1 MTKWQSSLPEASSKG
16 SLFCT
21 FTPAAAEFT
30 GIKSENSLFRFTRLL
45 LGKLCVS
52 AGKTIEDQGGYE
64 MSDQAQDTQKIAK
77 QHTKVHKWTFNTEGG
92 CKRLLAVLL
101 VIITLSSFFAYMIAS
116 DWGKVK
122 VNEISFDSRGSVMKA
137 TLYTPRIVKAG
148 EKLPAVLV
156 THGISC
162 TNDSVNGIAEEL
174 ARRGFV
180 ALSVS
185 AYGAGASETSN
196 GSDPTGGIYDA
207 LKYMRTLQ
215 YIDPARIGLV
225 GHSQGSQRVAA
236 TVDMD
241 CSRYTLN
248 DMMINALHDTFGQ
261 KFTLDEISQDADKL
275 AAARLNKDQLAY
287 YNTLKAQNKKH
298 IDNTV
303 YSVLVLGGNWGL
315 EAKPVMVGG
324 YKVNR
329 FPNCNACWSV
339 ALFNEGRAGTG
350 QKNLASPSMLQ
361 RFETTG
367 KIQVNTWYQVKQ
379 YNGKEMPA
387 TSTLGT
393 VKDISAATNTGLQQA
408 LKDRSTRI
416 FFTPAN
422 SHARDYFSNESA
434 SNVVKYFEQSLSYN
448 NGELT
453 SASTAPLDSSNIIF
467 IFKEFLNL
475 IALISMCLALVALAG
490 VVMKQKF
497 FAECNMKL
505 CEPVA
510 SKKSGV
516 FWLLSAGYALV
527 TFLTVRF
534 VTQNGPAL
542 GFKSQWV
549 NKFLSMDF
557 TADIH
562 LVYMWIIAAFS
573 LIFVAIYCVY
583 NYKVKKINVLRELNF
598 ITKPS
603 RVFKYLLLAAILFIS
618 AYLSLVTIKFFFH
631 QDFRFWD
638 TGVQEM
644 LPQNFMQCLRYAIPI
659 LPTFLIGGLFVNSGR
674 MKDMGDGKNTALQMV
689 LSCLGMYIACF
700 ISYGAVYVHYWQT
713 GAGTMPSM
721 AFVSLWAMMI
731 NVPLF
736 ALLGRKFYNRTGSV
750 WLGAF
755 VNTAIVCWMICSAQS
770 SSAFYLL
777 GDFASKWLG
786 L

>member
-1 MTKWQSSLPEASSKG
+1 
-16 SLFCT
+16 
-21 FTPAAAEFT
+21 
-30 GIKSENSLFRFTRLL
+30 
-45 LGKLCVS
+45 
-52 AGKTIEDQGGYE
+52 
-64 MSDQAQDTQKIAK
+64 MSDKTQDVKQDAQPNG
-77 QHTKVHKWTFNTEGG
+77 KVHKWTFNTEEG

-101 VIITLSSFFAYMIAS
+101 VIITLSSFFAYMLS
-116 DWGKVK
+116 CNWGKVK
-122 VNEISFDSRGSVMKA
+122 VNEISFDSKGSVMKA
-137 TLYTPRIVKAG
+137 TLYTPRIVKPG

-185 AYGAGASETSN
+185 AYGAGTSETSN
-196 GSDPTGGIYDA
+196 GPDPTGGIYDA

-215 YIDPARIGLV
+215 YIDPTRIGLV

-241 CSRYTLN
+241 CSLYTLN
-248 DMMINALHDTFGQ
+248 DMMINVLYNTFGQ
-261 KFTLDEISQDADKL
+261 KFTLEEISQDADAL
-275 AAARLNKDQLAY
+275 AKARLTKDQLAY
-287 YNTLKAQNKKH
+287 YNALKVQNKQK
-298 IDNTV
+298 IDNSV

-315 EAKPVMVGG
+315 TEKQVTVGG

-350 QKNLASPSMLQ
+350 QKNLADPSMLQ

-367 KIQVNTWYQVKQ
+367 KIQTGTWYQVKQ
-379 YNGKEMPA
+379 YNGKDRPA
-387 TSTLGT
+387 SSTLGT
-393 VKDISAATNTGLQQA
+393 VSNISVATDTALQQA
-408 LKDRSTRI
+408 FKDRSTRV
-416 FFTPAN
+416 FFTPEN
-422 SHARDYFSNESA
+422 THARDYFSTGAA

-448 NGELT
+448 RGELT
-453 SASTAPLDSSNIIF
+453 NSATVPLDSSNIIF
-467 IFKEFLNL
+467 LFRECLNL
-475 IALISMCLALVALAG
+475 IALVSMCLALVALAG
-490 VVMKQKF
+490 VLMKQKF

-505 CEPVA
+505 CEPIA

-534 VTQNGPAL
+534 VTQNGPSL

-573 LIFVAIYCVY
+573 LILVAIYCVY

-603 RVFKYLLLAAILFIS
+603 RVFKYLLMAAILFVS
-618 AYLSLVTIKFFFH
+618 AYFSLLAIKFFFH
-631 QDFRFWD
+631 QDYRFWD

-644 LPQNFMQCLRYAIPI
+644 LPQNFVQCLRYAIPI

-689 LSCLGMYIACF
+689 LSCLGMYVACL
-700 ISYGAVYVHYWQT
+700 ISYGAVYIHYWQT
-713 GAGTMPSM
+713 GVASMPSM